1 MFEIS
6 INSNKAWV
14 LHRETLTRVGKN
26 YEAQKVHLEFS
37 EEWENLS
44 KIAVFRALNLQLD
57 VLVTGETIDIPP
69 AILEKAGV
77 NLCLGLYG
85 VASGGALVIPTIW
98 ADLGTIQ
105 PGADP
110 WAADNYE
117 APPELLYSQIE
128 AMARAAAE
136 AYVAAAEGVVV
147 GTVGSYI
154 SSAGH
159 LILSLT
165 QDGVVT
171 EHDLGAVTAYAQAVE
186 GEYWQGDL
194 DSFMQMLVSAQDA
207 ADAATAA
214 AEAATDA
221 SAAAE
226 DAKDAADA
234 VVDTAE
240 AAAQTAAAA
249 QAAAQAA
256 QTAVAGKQAKY
267 KTATVTL
274 DANQSSWDLPAT
286 GVTASNLVQWGPA
299 PGSLA
304 AATEALVEM
313 TAQGAGT
320 VSFASDSQTTEAI
333 TINLVIWD

>member
-37 EEWENLS
+37 DEWESLS

-57 VLVTGETIDIPP
+57 VAVTGEIIDIPP

-110 WAADNYE
+110 WAADNVDTPTPALFAQME
-117 APPELLYSQIE
+117 TLVQAAQ
-128 AMARAAAE
+128 AAA
-136 AYVAAAEGVVV
+136 AAAASGVYA
-147 GTVGSYI
+147 GSVDFDVDDD
-154 SSAGH
+154 GH
-159 LILSLT
+159 LIMS
-165 QDGVVT
+165 VT
-171 EHDLGAVTAYAQAVE
+171 EEGETNETDLGAVTAYAAAVE
-186 GEYWQGDL
+186 GGYEGSYAEFQALLTANARTEYEVQAAL
-194 DSFMQMLVSAQDA
+194 DAVAGIRQLALDA
-207 ADAATAA
+207 HDDA
-214 AEAATDA
+214 AEALDTAG
-221 SAAAE
+221 AAE
-226 DAKDAADA
+226 DTADEAKGI
-234 VVDTAE
+234 
-240 AAAQTAAAA
+240 
-249 QAAAQAA
+249 AQAA

-274 DANQSSWDLPAT
+274 AANQSSWANLPAT

-320 VSFASDSQTTEAI
+320 VSFASDSPTTEAI